1 MIFSSFLATKFQI
14 RWSSKWTWGGTGTPL
29 ADEMVNIWAIFVQYL
44 SFIFQIVITE
54 GQTILLD
61 TDTPILFFLL
71 INGGTLMF
79 DKEAPSIELNSKY
92 ILVAGGGKLII
103 GTEEEPYENKATVT
117 MHGNVRCTE
126 MPVFGC
132 KVKIYPHPPAFHILC
147 SGHWNPRGKPRYP
160 WQVRSS
166 NLDPFGHH
174 SLTW

>member
-1 MIFSSFLATKFQI
+1 MF
-14 RWSSKWTWGGTGTPL
+14 
-29 ADEMVNIWAIFVQYL
+29 L
-44 SFIFQIVITE
+44 SFICQIVITE

-79 DKEAPSIELNSKY
+79 DKEAPSIELQSKY

-103 GTEEEPYENKATVT
+103 GTEEEPYENKATIT

-132 KVKIYPHPPAFHILC
+132 KVHTFIPVTLLC
-147 SGHWNPRGKPRYP
+147 A
-160 WQVRSS
+160 VFRSLES
-166 NLDPFGHH
+166 EREVLIFTA
-174 SLTW
+174 STFQ

>member
-1 MIFSSFLATKFQI
+1 M
-14 RWSSKWTWGGTGTPL
+14 P
-29 ADEMVNIWAIFVQYL
+29 
-44 SFIFQIVITE
+44 FIVQIVITE

-103 GTEEEPYENKATVT
+103 GTEDEPYENKATVT

-132 KVKIYPHPPAFHILC
+132 KVCKLFHDCSNTALC
-147 SGHWNPRGKPRYP
+147 
-160 WQVRSS
+160 
-166 NLDPFGHH
+166 PFF
-174 SLTW
+174 